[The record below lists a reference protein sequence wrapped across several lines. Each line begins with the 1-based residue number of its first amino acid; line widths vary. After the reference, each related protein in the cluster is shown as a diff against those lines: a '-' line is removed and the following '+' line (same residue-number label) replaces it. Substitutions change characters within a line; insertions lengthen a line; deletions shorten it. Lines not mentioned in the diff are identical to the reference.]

1 MDDIFDNLIFI
12 IITIVAF
19 AISALGKKKKKQPQV
34 PPVRAFGEK
43 QQEEEKRTIFPNL
56 EQLIREEMGLENK
69 DLYEDYEDD
78 EVNNQEEVVEQPL
91 DSVPPEMLDDVPDT
105 PYSIE
110 YDNKDL
116 IDEESISDSDLTH
129 EEVVAENEDEEFDLQ
144 KAVIYSEILNRKE
157 Y

>member
-1 MDDIFDNLIFI
+1 MEDFFDNLIFI

-34 PPVRAFGEK
+34 PPVRASAEK
-43 QQEEEKRTIFPNL
+43 QPEEGKRTIFTNL
-56 EQLIREEMGLENK
+56 EQLLREEIGLENK

-78 EVNNQEEVVEQPL
+78 EVNKQEEVVEQPL
-91 DSVPPEMLDDVPDT
+91 DTVPPEMLDDIPDT

-116 IDEESISDSDLTH
+116 INEESISDSDLTH
-129 EEVVAENEDEEFDLQ
+129 EEVLSENEDEEFDLE